1 LWTFVTIEH
10 KLFGLLVNAWAR
22 LKLFKERGWIAYAA
36 CASSPGEYLLQ
47 NCINNHS
54 EWLSHTPGV
63 NIPMQKGDQRIQI
76 EKNNIGLIGNK
87 LFPLL

>member
-1 LWTFVTIEH
+1 M
-10 KLFGLLVNAWAR
+10 FGLRVIAWAK
-22 LKLFKERGWIAYAA
+22 LNLFKERGWIAYAA

-54 EWLSHTPGV
+54 EWLSHTGGGV
-63 NIPMQKGDQRIQI
+63 NIPMLNGDQRIQI
-76 EKNNIGLIGNK
+76 EKNNTGLIGNK

>member
-1 LWTFVTIEH
+1 MFALHVIAWE
-10 KLFGLLVNAWAR
+10 KLN
-22 LKLFKERGWIAYAA
+22 LFKERGRIAYAA

-63 NIPMQKGDQRIQI
+63 NIPMLNGDQRIQI